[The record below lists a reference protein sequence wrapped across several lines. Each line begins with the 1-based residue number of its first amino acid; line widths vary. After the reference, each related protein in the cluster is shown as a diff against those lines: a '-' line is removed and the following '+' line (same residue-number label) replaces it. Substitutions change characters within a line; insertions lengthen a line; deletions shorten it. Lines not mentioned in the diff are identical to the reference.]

1 MRSGKHSLRET
12 LTTIVAALFLV
23 CGALAL
29 VPQLALGQNTPKRVL
44 VLYWDNK
51 DYPGNIKFD
60 ESFKAVLQQSAFSNA
75 EYYPEYF
82 ESNRFP
88 GETQAVSYRDYL
100 REKYAGRDI
109 DVIVATADPPLNFLL
124 KYRAELFP
132 TSPIV
137 FVANQP
143 PASDKLSVPPGL
155 TGIINQSTHEQ
166 TLDLALRLHPDTK
179 QVFVISGSPE
189 HDKRFE
195 TVARQELQGFES
207 KVQITYLT
215 DLSLGDLIARTAS
228 LPKHSVA
235 LYVWQR
241 ALNEQGK
248 QLETYEVLGRSSP
261 AASAPMYGMGSV
273 NLGAGIIGG
282 YLLGPDTNGA
292 KSAEL
297 VTRILTGTRAQDIP
311 VEPAPNVLTFDW
323 RQLRRWGISEHSLPP
338 KAIVKFK
345 EYTFW
350 ELYKWRISGVLT
362 LLVLQT
368 IFIGVLLFERQRRR
382 RAKAALDRLNA
393 ELEQRIAART
403 AALHAKTREL
413 ETFAYSVAHDLKAPL
428 RGIDGYSRLLLE
440 DHFDTL
446 NEEGRDFL
454 NTIHTSTEEMNQL
467 IDDLLDY
474 SRLERR
480 ELKPHRVA
488 LQSLVKTVVEQTDRE
503 SNTRKIDFVVN
514 VNGGEVVADAQGLG
528 QALKNYLDNAVKFTR
543 EVQQPRIEIG
553 SEETLNRCVLW
564 VRDNGV
570 GFDMKYQ
577 ERIFDIFQ
585 RLHRSEDYPGTGVG
599 LAIVR
604 KAMERMG
611 GRAWGESE
619 PGRGAT
625 FYLEIPK

>member
-1 MRSGKHSLRET
+1 MRSGKHSLKET
-12 LTTIVAALFLV
+12 LTTIMAALFLV
-23 CGALAL
+23 CGALTL
-29 VPQLALGQNTPKRVL
+29 VPQLARAQNTPKRVL

-207 KVQITYLT
+207 RIQITYLT
-215 DLSLGDLIARTAS
+215 DLPLGDLIARTAS

-248 QLETYEVLGRSSP
+248 QLETYEVLGRISP

-403 AALHAKTREL
+403 AALDAKTREL

>member
-1 MRSGKHSLRET
+1 M
-12 LTTIVAALFLV
+12 AALFLV
-23 CGALAL
+23 CGALTL
-29 VPQLALGQNTPKRVL
+29 VPQLARAQNTPKRVL

-207 KVQITYLT
+207 RIQITYLT
-215 DLSLGDLIARTAS
+215 DLPLGDLIARTAS

-248 QLETYEVLGRSSP
+248 QLETYEVLGRISP

-403 AALHAKTREL
+403 AALDAKTREL